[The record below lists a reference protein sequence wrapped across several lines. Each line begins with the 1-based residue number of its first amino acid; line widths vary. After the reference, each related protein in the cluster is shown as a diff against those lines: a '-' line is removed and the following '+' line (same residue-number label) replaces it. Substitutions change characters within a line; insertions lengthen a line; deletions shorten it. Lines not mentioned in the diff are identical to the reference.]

1 MVARHRIADNG
12 RAEGARCRQVGAL
25 VFRRGG
31 ACLGLLWLIFVA
43 GGLPAAWG
51 QREAKVA
58 PPARTEYLGR
68 EIAPTMHFTG
78 AEWLV
83 RESRDREEDCRTMLE
98 QLRVKPGQTIC
109 DMGCGNGF
117 YTLQLAEM
125 VGGTGKVLAV
135 DIQPQMLRIL
145 QARAAEN
152 QLQNVELILG
162 TEVDPKLPTGKVD
175 VILCVDVYHEFS
187 HPPEMLKAMREAL
200 KPDGV
205 VVLVE
210 FREEDP
216 EVPIL
221 PLHKMSKAQV
231 RKELTANGFELVR
244 EFDGLPWQ
252 HMLFYRAARADS
264 PPAPPARD

>member
-1 MVARHRIADNG
+1 MATGHRTDDSREDGVAQRTHDRRWVVG
-12 RAEGARCRQVGAL
+12 RATGLLIGFTWL
-25 VFRRGG
+25 VFLTG
-31 ACLGLLWLIFVA
+31 AESS
-43 GGLPAAWG
+43 AWG
-51 QREAKVA
+51 QRRAAVA
-58 PPARTEYLGR
+58 PAQDEYLGR
-68 EIAPTMHFTG
+68 KIAPTMHFTG

-83 RESRDREEDCRTMLE
+83 RESRNREEDCRTMLE
-98 QLRVKPGQTIC
+98 QLRVQPGQTIC

-117 YTLQLAEM
+117 YTLQLAEL
-125 VGGTGKVLAV
+125 VGDTGKILAV

-152 QLQNVELILG
+152 QLKNVELILG
-162 TEVDPKLPTGKVD
+162 TEDDPKLPQGKVD

-187 HPPEMLKAMREAL
+187 KPAEMLKAMRQSL

-252 HMLFYRAARADS
+252 HMLFYRAARPDS
-264 PPAPPARD
+264 PAAPPAGN